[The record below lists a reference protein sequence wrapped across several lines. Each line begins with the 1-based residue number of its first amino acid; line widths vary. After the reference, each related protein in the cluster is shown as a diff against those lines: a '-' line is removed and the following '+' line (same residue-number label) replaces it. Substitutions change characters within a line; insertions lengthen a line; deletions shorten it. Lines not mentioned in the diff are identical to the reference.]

1 MQTRALVMLA
11 IAIVIGGVAAYL
23 VNTQLKQ
30 KVDAIGTDSAKTVE
44 TKPVVVAAINI
55 DIGERLIP
63 SILKTVDWP
72 VAGIPKGAY
81 TDIATAVGSSPAGE
95 GQKAEDPTDPKI
107 VLQTIQ
113 EGEVVLPY
121 KISGPGGRGGLAPH
135 IPDDMRAITISVN
148 EIRGV
153 AGFVLPGN
161 HVDLLLTSSLGQ
173 QGKKLATRVL
183 LQDVVVLG
191 VAQDISQ
198 KKNEPKVVK
207 SVTLLV
213 TPKQAQMLALAQTM
227 GGLTLV
233 LRKEGDTSTYDD
245 EPVTLASLLSEN
257 EVAPPPGPKPPPAS
271 KPAPKVVKKVVK
283 RSVSKPKVVRRA
295 PSSKVKVDVI
305 RGLSI
310 QQQIVKPAAPTEQ
323 AKASGK

>member
-11 IAIVIGGVAAYL
+11 IAIIIGGVAAYL
-23 VNTQLKQ
+23 VNTQLRQ
-30 KVDAIGTDSAKTVE
+30 KVGDLDTGSAMSVKTQS
-44 TKPVVVAAINI
+44 VVVAAINI
-55 DIGERLIP
+55 DVGERLIP
-63 SILKTVDWP
+63 SMLKTVDWP

-81 TDIATAVGSSPAGE
+81 TDIAIATGKSAEGE
-95 GQKAEDPTDPKI
+95 APTDSKI
-107 VLQTIQ
+107 VLQSIQ

-121 KISGPGGRGGLAPH
+121 KLSGPGGRGGLAPH

-161 HVDLLLTSSLGQ
+161 HVDLLLTSNLGQ
-173 QGKKLATRVL
+173 KGKPLSTRVL

-191 VAQDISQ
+191 VAQSISQ

-213 TPKQAQMLALAQTM
+213 TPKQAQMLALAQKV
-227 GGLTLV
+227 GGITLV
-233 LRKEGDTSTYDD
+233 LRKEGDTSTHVD

-257 EVAPPPGPKPPPAS
+257 KVAPPAGPKLPPPVS
-271 KPAPKVVKKVVK
+271 TPSPAPKVVNKVVK
-283 RSVSKPKVVRRA
+283 RRVSKPRVVQRK
-295 PSSKVKVDVI
+295 SSKKIDVI
-305 RGLSI
+305 RGLSME
-310 QQQIVKPAAPTEQ
+310 QEVVKPTTSTEQ
-323 AKASGK
+323 SKASGQ

>member
-1 MQTRALVMLA
+1 MQIRALVMLA

-23 VNTQLKQ
+23 VNVQLKE
-30 KVDAIGTDSAKTVE
+30 KADATGSVAANAVE
-44 TKPVVVAAINI
+44 TKPVVVAAMNM
-55 DIGERLIP
+55 DIGMRLNKP
-63 SILKTVDWP
+63 MLKTVDWP
-72 VAGIPKGAY
+72 VESVPKNAY
-81 TDIATAVGSSPAGE
+81 TDVVTGVGETPE
-95 GQKAEDPTDPKI
+95 DPKI

-121 KISGPGGRGGLAPH
+121 KLSGPGGRGGLAPH
-135 IPDDMRAITISVN
+135 IPDNMRAITISVN

-173 QGKKLATRVL
+173 RDKRLATRVL

-191 VAQDISQ
+191 VAQEISQ

-213 TPKQAQMLALAQTM
+213 TPKQAQMLTLAQSL

-233 LRKEGDTSTYDD
+233 LRKEGDTGTYGD
-245 EPVTLASLLSEN
+245 EPVTLANLMSAE
-257 EVAPPPGPKPPPAS
+257 EVAPKPGPKPPAS
-271 KPAPKVVKKVVK
+271 KAVKKTVKKAVK
-283 RSVSKPKVVRRA
+283 RVARKSKVIRRKS
-295 PSSKVKVDVI
+295 SSKVKVDVI
-305 RGLSI
+305 RGLSV
-310 QQQIVKPAAPTEQ
+310 QQEIVKPAEPTAES
-323 AKASGK
+323 KASGK

>member
-23 VNTQLKQ
+23 VNMQLKQ
-30 KVDAIGTDSAKTVE
+30 KVDALGAGPAQLVE
-44 TKPVVVAAINI
+44 TKPVVVAAINM

-63 SILKTVDWP
+63 SMLKTVDWP
-72 VAGIPKGAY
+72 VEGIPEGAY
-81 TDIATAVGSSPAGE
+81 TDAVAAIGESSEGE
-95 GQKAEDPTDPKI
+95 SLEDPKI

-113 EGEVVLPY
+113 KGEVVLPY
-121 KISGPGGRGGLAPH
+121 KLSGPGGRGGLAPH

-161 HVDLLLTSSLGQ
+161 HVDLLLTSNLGQ
-173 QGKKLATRVL
+173 KSKKLSTRVL

-213 TPKQAQMLALAQTM
+213 TPKQAQMLALAQKM

-245 EPVTLASLLSEN
+245 EPVTLANLLSEK
-257 EVAPPPGPKPPPAS
+257 EVAPPGGRNYHHLYLGQHQGLL
-271 KPAPKVVKKVVK
+271 K
-283 RSVSKPKVVRRA
+283 RLLVNVEWCAVR
-295 PSSKVKVDVI
+295 
-305 RGLSI
+305 
-310 QQQIVKPAAPTEQ
+310 
-323 AKASGK
+323 